1 MKIPDPHRLSS
12 WSIPLLVVLLV
23 ICGLLSLA
31 TGSASL
37 SLADIIGIFTAH
49 FGLTEQV
56 SEPMV
61 RAIVLDIRLPRI
73 LLGGMVGAGLAL
85 SGAAMQALFR
95 NPLADPGLIG
105 ISGGAAF
112 AAAVAI
118 VLFSGLATEWSIAAG
133 PWLPSISA
141 FIGGMAV
148 TLIVYR
154 IGSRGGALSVST
166 MLLAGIALNALTGAG
181 TGLMTY
187 LAADQQIRTV
197 LFWSLG
203 TLGNTSWAGVTM
215 FSAFF
220 AIGTLMLLRRGRD
233 LNTLLLGEQDA
244 ISLGVNLL
252 RVKRHIVIATALM
265 VGSSVALCGVIAFV
279 GLVVPHIIRISIGP
293 DNRRL
298 LPCAALLGAAL
309 LVCADLLARTILR
322 PGELPIGIITA
333 LVGGPFFLYLLIRN
347 RGTYRI

>member
-1 MKIPDPHRLSS
+1 MAPFLAI
-12 WSIPLLVVLLV
+12 LLIV
-23 ICGLLSLA
+23 CGLISLA
-31 TGSASL
+31 SGSADL
-37 SLADIIGIFTAH
+37 SVTDVLRVLTARAPA
-49 FGLTEQV
+49 GEPG
-56 SEPMV
+56 SESMA

-73 LLGGMVGAGLAL
+73 LLGGMVGAALAIA
-85 SGAAMQALFR
+85 GAAMQALFR

-112 AAAVAI
+112 AAAIAI
-118 VLFSGLATEWSIAAG
+118 VLFSGFAPQLSVAQG
-133 PWLPSISA
+133 PWLPSVSA
-141 FIGGMAV
+141 FIGGLVV
-148 TLIVYR
+148 TVIVYR

-181 TGLMTY
+181 TGLMIY
-187 LAADQQIRTV
+187 IAADQQLRTV
-197 LFWSLG
+197 LFWTLG
-203 TLGNTSWAGVTM
+203 TLGGTNWAGVTM
-215 FSAFF
+215 FTGFF
-220 AIGTLMLLRRGRD
+220 AIGTFILLRRGRD

-244 ISLGVNLL
+244 VSLGVDLA
-252 RVKRHIVIATALM
+252 RVKRHIVVATALM

-293 DNRRL
+293 DNRQL

-347 RGTYRI
+347 RGKYRI

>member
-1 MKIPDPHRLSS
+1 MKFTFLRSLTA
-12 WSIPLLVVLLV
+12 WAIPLLIVLV
-23 ICGLLSLA
+23 IACGLASLA
-31 TGSASL
+31 SGSASL
-37 SLADIIGIFTAH
+37 SVKEVIGILLGQLG
-49 FGLTEQV
+49 FGDLN
-56 SEPMV
+56 SDSIA
-61 RAIVLDIRLPRI
+61 RAIVIDIRLPRI
-73 LLGGMVGAGLAL
+73 LLGGMVGAALAI

-105 ISGGAAF
+105 ISGGAAL
-112 AAAVAI
+112 AAAIVI
-118 VLFSGLATEWSIAAG
+118 VLISRWAPYSVMALG
-133 PWLPSISA
+133 PWAPALAA
-141 FIGGMAV
+141 FAGGLVV
-148 TLIVYR
+148 TLLVYR
-154 IGSRGGALSVST
+154 IGCRGGALSVST

-187 LAADQQIRTV
+187 IAPDQQLRTI

-203 TLGNTSWAGVTM
+203 TLGNTNWQAVIL
-215 FSAFF
+215 FSGFF
-220 AIGTLMLLRRGRD
+220 VIGSAMLLRKSRD

-244 ISLGVNLL
+244 ASLGVDLA
-252 RVKRHIVIATALM
+252 RVKRHIIVATALL

-279 GLVVPHIIRISIGP
+279 GLVVPHMIRISIGP

-309 LVCADLLARTILR
+309 LMCADLLARTVLA

-347 RGTYRI
+347 RGKYAI